1 MYMKEIKLES
11 MHVEKFKG
19 LHALDVQFGERTEI
33 SGRNALGKTCVY
45 DAYLWCLF
53 NKDSRGRVIDKVQ
66 KMDDDG
72 KVEREARTVVSVV
85 FLIDGQRVDFRREFY
100 QSWSKKRGTTEYVYN
115 GNASDYFY
123 NDVPLSMSEYN
134 KKIEEFFDRE
144 RFELVSNINLFA
156 SFDVAKRRGIL
167 EQIADI
173 ESLTKLISA
182 EYPTVVM
189 ASAEGKTIEEL
200 QAELRKRMAR
210 VKTEAE
216 AIPVR
221 IDEIQR
227 GIPETMDFDELRSRL
242 AESEAKKQ
250 AHQKAIERYRQLA
263 LAGANSEVKKELNA
277 VADKIAAIAREATLE
292 FTKERNKAQ
301 DALMATNMELESAKR
316 RKKALAAELEEIGND
331 ILKKKEEFETLRA
344 EWNAINEES
353 YAPGQSDA
361 ACPTCGH
368 VFTPEELAERADKAV
383 RIFNSDKLKRMNEKE
398 EKAKALKAV
407 IDKLSDD
414 HRAAEEKVKKAED
427 EVVRLQGIADNAA
440 KNPVVV
446 KTAEERV
453 AANAEYAS
461 LIEKRSTLEQQLASD
476 KPVTYDEEIKQEQ
489 GAMDGLTAEIAS
501 LNSNLAK
508 EQQIKNANARI
519 AELKEQDRKLGQ
531 ERADIEKQLD
541 ELTAFSQR
549 KMNAIEERINGMFQ
563 FVKIRMFEQNLT
575 NDGVKDVCDITV
587 DGIPYSVLN
596 TASRIN
602 AGIDICRTLALAYGM
617 KAPIWV
623 DNAESVNTILGGD
636 CQLVTLRV
644 TEEANLT
651 IQ

>member
-19 LHALDVQFGERTEI
+19 LHVLDVQFGERTEI

-167 EQIADI
+167 EQIADV

-227 GIPETMDFDELRSRL
+227 GIPETMDFDELRSQL

-250 AHQKAIERYRQLA
+250 AHQKAIERYRELA
-263 LAGANSEVKKELNA
+263 IAGANSEVKKELNA
-277 VADKIAAIAREATLE
+277 VADKIAAIEREATLE

-414 HRAAEEKVKKAED
+414 HRAAEEKVKKAEN
-427 EVVRLQGIADNAA
+427 EVVRLQEIADNAA

-446 KTAEERV
+446 KTAEERA
-453 AANAEYAS
+453 AANAEYAT

-489 GAMDGLTAEIAS
+489 GAMVGLTNEIAS
-501 LNSNLAK
+501 INSNLAK

-623 DNAESVNTILGGD
+623 DNAESVNTILGGG